1 MSPLLTATIFLTFA
15 WSQPEPPSEQTLP
28 VQGAVQAAVSFDAT
42 VDVQG
47 GGGGGAEPVSSETS
61 FTGAVWR
68 ERWYFTVGGAATRP
82 QRFCCDGERIWLF
95 GQSVVMIDPA
105 ERQFAIPISAWWIP
119 QMLQVGDRLWGPF
132 DPLHGRMGH
141 TRFGVAPQLSD
152 SESGERVARFAWSLG
167 STESEY
173 RYRYRRVEERWLWN
187 QTEFTQRRRMK
198 DGTVVVEA
206 RSVESMD
213 DPVRVGDALYARR
226 LHAQGWV
233 GDPRKPSAPL
243 EPATKTIGTLHRV
256 EPIQA
261 SAFDAEFAGLMTLSP
276 GVRVLDRTRPAVL
289 TFVVGQPE
297 ADFDGVGYDFTGA
310 LASRPSDSEL
320 MDLLRGAKR
329 VVARDQQS
337 VPVDGVQPLGDV
349 GVEVQASGAV
359 TSGGIALEP
368 GRRLDLGMVRFG
380 ESPTKT
386 TAKFQLRNTGDKTR
400 TIKAVKASCGCTET
414 AIDQKILA
422 PGATATIT
430 TTLTVERA
438 KTYHSSI
445 WVAFEEDAGGAG
457 GPGQVEELQIVA
469 VGVPEK
475 AIRATALKRDAA
487 GDVLTIVLY
496 STDGKPEGDVG
507 VPKGAESTIASDSG
521 WLPVGGDA
529 KTAKHWIRDIVKKP

>member
-1 MSPLLTATIFLTFA
+1 
-15 WSQPEPPSEQTLP
+15 
-28 VQGAVQAAVSFDAT
+28 
-42 VDVQG
+42 
-47 GGGGGAEPVSSETS
+47 
-61 FTGAVWR
+61 
-68 ERWYFTVGGAATRP
+68 
-82 QRFCCDGERIWLF
+82 
-95 GQSVVMIDPA
+95 
-105 ERQFAIPISAWWIP
+105 
-119 QMLQVGDRLWGPF
+119 
-132 DPLHGRMGH
+132 
-141 TRFGVAPQLSD
+141 
-152 SESGERVARFAWSLG
+152 
-167 STESEY
+167 
-173 RYRYRRVEERWLWN
+173 
-187 QTEFTQRRRMK
+187 
-198 DGTVVVEA
+198 
-206 RSVESMD
+206 
-213 DPVRVGDALYARR
+213 
-226 LHAQGWV
+226 
-233 GDPRKPSAPL
+233 
-243 EPATKTIGTLHRV
+243 
-256 EPIQA
+256 
-261 SAFDAEFAGLMTLSP
+261 
-276 GVRVLDRTRPAVL
+276 
-289 TFVVGQPE
+289 
-297 ADFDGVGYDFTGA
+297 
-310 LASRPSDSEL
+310 

-445 WVAFEEDAGGAG
+445 WVAFEEDAGSAG
-457 GPGQVEELQIVA
+457 GAGQVEELQIVA

-475 AIRATALKRDAA
+475 AIRATALKKDAA

-507 VPKGAESTIASDSG
+507 VPRGAESTIASDSG